1 MKYFHTHSRSI
12 LSLVLC
18 IGFFLSAYT
27 THAATVDSTY
37 TVLAPLPCIE
47 SPASGNTPAVTCPNG
62 NGSLATTVDVQEY
75 IQYLFNLLIAVAAVM
90 AVLMMVL
97 GGFEYMTSDAYS
109 QKSAGLEKFKHAIEG
124 LILVL
129 CSFLILQTINPQFV
143 QVPIGL
149 VAPLNITAP
158 KNQIITSFFTQM
170 DDLAAQYASN
180 NQALTAQRVA
190 AQAKVADLQGQIDD
204 IQAQMMT
211 WDCQDTA
218 QPGEDSQCAALRV
231 QQSQLQKQITSSTA
245 DMSSLQGSAV
255 FQDILNNATSD
266 SSKGGSTV
274 AQIETYVK
282 KTNTVYTQ
290 TLSQLTQLGASDKIA
305 TLNEAYNSAI
315 GKLRVQEYVQDA
327 TDNYGSV
334 IHVDALQKD
343 LSNIQNIV
351 GVSIL
356 SKVTDPNDHAALQA
370 MITSATTQIQKEIDY
385 ANGKR

>member
-1 MKYFHTHSRSI
+1 MI
-12 LSLVLC
+12 LSGIVRR
-18 IGFFLSAYT
+18 SKMA
-27 THAATVDSTY
+27 
-37 TVLAPLPCIE
+37 
-47 SPASGNTPAVTCPNG
+47 
-62 NGSLATTVDVQEY
+62 
-75 IQYLFNLLIAVAAVM
+75 NLLY
-90 AVLMMVL
+90 L
-97 GGFEYMTSDAYS
+97 
-109 QKSAGLEKFKHAIEG
+109 
-124 LILVL
+124 
-129 CSFLILQTINPQFV
+129 
-143 QVPIGL
+143 
-149 VAPLNITAP
+149 
-158 KNQIITSFFTQM
+158 
-170 DDLAAQYASN
+170 
-180 NQALTAQRVA
+180 
-190 AQAKVADLQGQIDD
+190 
-204 IQAQMMT
+204 
-211 WDCQDTA
+211 
-218 QPGEDSQCAALRV
+218 
-231 QQSQLQKQITSSTA
+231 
-245 DMSSLQGSAV
+245 
-255 FQDILNNATSD
+255 TSD